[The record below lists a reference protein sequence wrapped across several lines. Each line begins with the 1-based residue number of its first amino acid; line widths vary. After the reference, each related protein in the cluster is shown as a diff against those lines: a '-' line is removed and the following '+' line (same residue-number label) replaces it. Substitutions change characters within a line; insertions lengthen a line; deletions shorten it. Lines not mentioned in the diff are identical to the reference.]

1 MCLILHLNNHTWK
14 KDYKIN
20 FLLKKMRPKSVVLL
34 LCKKLQILE
43 KKSLKKNS
51 SNLFVQ
57 IWPSKQCAEFFLNK

>member
-34 LCKKLQILE
+34 LWKKLQILE
-43 KKSLKKNS
+43 KKFFQL
-51 SNLFVQ
+51 
-57 IWPSKQCAEFFLNK
+57 ICADMAFKTVCRIFFK